1 MLNGIT
7 DDVADLYAAG
17 SSPISCRR
25 FLPNEATKSP
35 FYAWPR
41 SCSAP
46 MSRNTGAFVAMRNV
60 LIFQSF
66 FGFNYDNCIFPFI
79 LIHESEQMN
88 NPPSASVWAS
98 SSTPSGSSI
107 AAQASASPTA
117 WVASP
122 KPTRA
127 RTLLRSSSPLHPAPA
142 ASRSPSSAASSGAHA
157 SAGASGASL
166 NHTHGGGETTPNSTP
181 TTVVLAGDNSSPV
194 LDSGSHLLDVGT
206 YREIATF
213 QRLVKVDHRL
223 HPLSLSL
230 SLLPP
235 PPLFAS

>member
-1 MLNGIT
+1 
-7 DDVADLYAAG
+7 
-17 SSPISCRR
+17 
-25 FLPNEATKSP
+25 
-35 FYAWPR
+35 
-41 SCSAP
+41 
-46 MSRNTGAFVAMRNV
+46 
-60 LIFQSF
+60 
-66 FGFNYDNCIFPFI
+66 
-79 LIHESEQMN
+79 MN

-122 KPTRA
+122 KPT
-127 RTLLRSSSPLHPAPA
+127 P
-142 ASRSPSSAASSGAHA
+142 SRSPSSAASSGAHA

-181 TTVVLAGDNSSPV
+181 TTVALAGDNSSPV

-213 QRLVKVDHRL
+213 QRLVK
-223 HPLSLSL
+223 
-230 SLLPP
+230 
-235 PPLFAS
+235 